1 MFMTLLAAA
10 LAAQPGS
17 SDFGYAQLVAGDDGE
32 AITVINR
39 QPETEDDPARLINL
53 GVAYARM
60 GDAAR
65 ARVMFRAA
73 HTAPERV
80 ELETAAGEWVYSRVL
95 ARRGLAMLVSG
106 ELSRVETLALK

>member
-1 MFMTLLAAA
+1 MFMTLIAASI
-10 LAAQPGS
+10 AAQPVAH
-17 SDFGYAQLVAGDDGE
+17 DVGYAQLVAGNDGA

-39 QPETEDDPARLINL
+39 QPDRGDDPARLINL

-60 GDAAR
+60 GDADRAR
-65 ARVMFRAA
+65 AMFRAA

-95 ARRGLAMLVSG
+95 ARRGLAMLDSG
-106 ELSRVETLALK
+106 ALARVESLALK

>member
-1 MFMTLLAAA
+1 MFTTLIAAA
-10 LAAQPGS
+10 IAAQPAAN
-17 SDFGYAQLVAGDDGE
+17 DVGYAQLVAGQDNA

-39 QPETEDDPARLINL
+39 QSETADDPARLINL

-60 GDAAR
+60 GDTAR
-65 ARVMFRAA
+65 ARAMFRAA

-95 ARRGLAMLVSG
+95 ARRGLAMLDSG
-106 ELSRVETLALK
+106 ALAGADTLALK

>member
-1 MFMTLLAAA
+1 MFMTLLAAS
-10 LAAQPGS
+10 LAAQPVAT
-17 SDFGYAQLVAGDDGE
+17 DVGYAQLLAGDDNA

-39 QPETEDDPARLINL
+39 QPESDDDPARLINL

-65 ARVMFRAA
+65 ARAMFRVA

-80 ELETAAGEWVYSRVL
+80 VLETAAGEWVYSRVL
-95 ARRGLAMLVSG
+95 ARRGLAMLDSG
-106 ELSRVETLALK
+106 EFAGVETLALK